1 MAWFRKKVDE
11 VKESQVF
18 VVMGNGFEGT
28 APPSVDFAKLSKE
41 SYMKNVIAFRCID
54 LIAKSVASVDWAL
67 YQEDASGK
75 EERVLKH
82 PVLDV
87 LYRPNPREGLPTFME
102 KMMAYFLINGNTY
115 IERVKLTAGQK
126 GGTAKEMYVHRPD
139 RIEILKKGLTV
150 IAYQYKYGSEK
161 VVWPVDPIT
170 GVSDLLHIK
179 TFSPNDDF
187 YGWGITMSAA
197 SEIDNSNF
205 SSEWN
210 RSMFKNG
217 ARPGTLITL
226 SKRLSPEQYERFKEQ
241 LESKYTGA
249 GNAGKTMVLDNVDA
263 SKGDINVTPWGWSPR
278 EMDFNE
284 SENKMAR
291 RIAFSYGVP
300 PQLVGIP
307 GDNTY
312 SNYKEARESFWE
324 DTVSWYLQLIAGE
337 LTNWLLAD
345 TGLYLK
351 PLLDDSPAMEAAKAK
366 RLETAQ
372 KSEFLTINEK
382 RTLAGFEPIAG
393 GDVLLVSASM
403 LPFTG
408 DDIDED
414 AGDEQQQE
422 DEQEVEKFS
431 NPYQDY
437 E

>member
-1 MAWFRKKVDE
+1 MGWFGKRKQE
-11 VKESQVF
+11 TKESQVY

-28 APPSVDFAKLSKE
+28 APPSTDFLKLSKE
-41 SYMKNVIAFRCID
+41 SYQKNVVAFRCID

-67 YQEDASGK
+67 YKEDASGK

-102 KMMAYFLINGNTY
+102 KLMAYFMINGNTF
-115 IERVKLTAGQK
+115 IERVKLSAGAK
-126 GGTAKEMYVHRPD
+126 GGTVKEMYVHRPD

-150 IAYQYKYGSEK
+150 VAYQYKFGSEK

-170 GVSDLLHIK
+170 GVSDLMHMK
-179 TFSPNDDF
+179 TFNPDDDF

-205 SSEWN
+205 SSQWN

-217 ARPGTLITL
+217 ARPGTLITM

-241 LESKYTGA
+241 IESKYSGA
-249 GNAGKTMVLDNVDA
+249 GNAGKTLILDNVDS
-263 SKGDINVTPWGWSPR
+263 SKGEINVVPWGWSPR

-300 PQLVGIP
+300 PQLIGIP

-324 DTVSWYLQLIAGE
+324 DTVSWYLNLIAGE
-337 LTNWLLAD
+337 FTNWLLAD

-393 GDVLLVSASM
+393 GDILLASSSM
-403 LPFTG
+403 LPLIG
-408 DDIDED
+408 ADIEDLDED
-414 AGDEQQQE
+414 NPDEDNSDE
-422 DEQEVEKFS
+422 DGKYG